1 MAYIRKFVPC
11 DEDCE
16 HCKRPADKCKGGSNH
31 KAYDARKKKEQ
42 NQRTGV
48 MVMSNTGRR
57 IGRRGVC
64 YGQDGDADE

>member
-1 MAYIRKFVPC
+1 MTYQKHIPPC

-16 HCKRPADKCKGGSNH
+16 HCKRPVEKCKGGSHH

-48 MVMSNTGRR
+48 MTVWSTGRR